1 MVEVANEPAVVL
13 ICVVLAA
20 ALLVAEAGLPTFGL
34 AGLLGFVLIGVAVVG
49 INDADLE
56 WWPLALAAVAVT
68 LWCVMIARRV
78 TSKTQEAVAV
88 GLFIGGS
95 VYFGILAEDP
105 LTIVISLLGG
115 AGLAVG
121 FPKLFERSTRLMNSP
136 SSTGMEAFVGRDTTV
151 SAWAGIE
158 GTVVLEGSFWN
169 AEGPT
174 GLSEGDEVVVAGYEG
189 MTLTVRRAA
198 PNPGGMPM
206 NVPQKG
212 TS

>member
-34 AGLLGFVLIGVAVVG
+34 AGLLGFILIGVAVVG

-56 WWPLALAAVAVT
+56 WWPLAIAAVAVC
-68 LWCVMIARRV
+68 LWCVQIARRI
-78 TSKTQEAVAV
+78 TSTTQQAVAV
-88 GLFIGGS
+88 GLFTGGS

-115 AGLAVG
+115 AGLAAG
-121 FPKLFERSTRLMNSP
+121 FPKLFDRSTRLMNSP
-136 SSTGMEAFVGRDTTV
+136 SSTGMEAFVGHTTTV
-151 SAWAGIE
+151 SAWSGAE

-169 AEGPT
+169 AQGPT
-174 GLSEGDEVVVAGYEG
+174 GLAEGDEVVVCGYEG

-198 PNPGGMPM
+198 SDPGGMPM
-206 NVPQKG
+206 TVPEKK